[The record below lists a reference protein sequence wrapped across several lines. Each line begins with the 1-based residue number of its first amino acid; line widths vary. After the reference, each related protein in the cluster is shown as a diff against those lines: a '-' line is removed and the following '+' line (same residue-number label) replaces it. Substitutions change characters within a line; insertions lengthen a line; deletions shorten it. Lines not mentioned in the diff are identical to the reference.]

1 MSQADELPVPTKIP
15 DDLWHEIN
23 DLKASLATF
32 AYNARMC
39 VEGKEL
45 RTGEYDLDFYR
56 WLEPLIETVNQM
68 RNIKRYA
75 PTTAEVIPFPKKCAR
90 PDEPRHPGLRS
101 PIRTR

>member
-1 MSQADELPVPTKIP
+1 MSQANALPVPTKIP
-15 DDLWHEIN
+15 DDLWCEIK
-23 DLKASLATF
+23 DLQASLATF

-45 RTGEYDLDFYR
+45 LTGEYDLDFYAWR
-56 WLEPLIETVNQM
+56 VPLIETVNQM

-75 PTTAEVIPFPKKCAR
+75 PTTAEVIPFPRKCAR
-90 PDEPRHPGLRS
+90 PDEDGHPGLRS